1 MVLGEFL
8 LVGLEGLLDV
18 GKELVLL
25 LFFGLFIFLV
35 FFFLLLGVLL
45 VVLLFGLFL
54 WLFLL
59 FLLLLDCCWAV
70 KFTINR
76 FEPLLMFLFSEALLV

>member
-1 MVLGEFL
+1 M

-18 GKELVLL
+18 GKKLVLL
-25 LFFGLFIFLV
+25 LFLGLLIVLV

-76 FEPLLMFLFSEALLV
+76 FEPLLVFLFSEALLV